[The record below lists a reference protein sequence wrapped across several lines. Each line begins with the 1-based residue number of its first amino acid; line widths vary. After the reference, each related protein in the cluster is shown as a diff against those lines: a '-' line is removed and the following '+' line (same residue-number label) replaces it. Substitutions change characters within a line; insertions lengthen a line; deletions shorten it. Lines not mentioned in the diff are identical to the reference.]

1 MAPHPLISLAGDREA
16 KQSKGFRVLAARL
29 NGEELATAWSAEMES
44 APRRGD
50 AGKRYL
56 GQHPRKLPDTR
67 RPGRDEEHVGQ
78 ALVRFAENGSKGLD
92 LLGEGELIPL
102 DWQVPLATARPDKAQ
117 GEADPNWG
125 VGKIHLLAAGPGDR
139 LCVVVLKVVEP
150 EASRA
155 GTGETPLRLLLL
167 GLAHAAIAEAN
178 RDALAAEIEE
188 KTGRKISDEPPA
200 LIFAATPRY
209 WQLCRKREAQ
219 KGAAWIKE
227 LERLAGEIEQAIGV
241 SVKYFGLGLGGES
254 PGWSYDDGGPLLSGE
269 PELLAAW
276 ERLAGRVRARAR
288 ARPKKPAAPEEI
300 VVEPD
305 LSRPVRTYG
314 LTESYAPGDRIQHP
328 TLGIGVVQA
337 EAGPGKIHVR
347 FGEKKSLLVH
357 ERQPAGVS

>member
-1 MAPHPLISLAGDREA
+1 VAPHPLISLAGDKEA

-29 NGEELATAWSAEMES
+29 TGDELAAGWNAEIEA
-44 APRRGD
+44 APRRGE
-50 AGKRYL
+50 AGKRFL
-56 GQHPRKLPDTR
+56 GQHPRKLPDAR

-78 ALVRFAENGSKGLD
+78 ALVRLAEGGTKAMD
-92 LLGEGELIPL
+92 FPDEGQLIPI
-102 DWQVPLATARPDKAQ
+102 DWQVPLATGRADKAS

-125 VGKIHLLAAGPGDR
+125 VGKVDLLAVGPEDR

-150 EASRA
+150 EATRA

-178 RDALAAEIEE
+178 RAALTAEIEE
-188 KTGRKISDEPPA
+188 KTGRKISDDPPA
-200 LIFAATPRY
+200 LVFAATPRY

-227 LERLAGEIEQAIGV
+227 LERLAGEIEESIGG
-241 SVKYFGLGLGGES
+241 SGRYLGLNLEGS
-254 PGWSYDDGGPLLSGE
+254 PGWSYDEGGPLLGGE

-276 ERLAGRVRARAR
+276 ERLAGRVRPRAR
-288 ARPKKPAAPEEI
+288 AKKSAVPEE
-300 VVEPD
+300 VVIEAD
-305 LSRPVRTYG
+305 LSRPVRAYG
-314 LTESYAPGDRIQHP
+314 LTESFAPGDRIQHP
-328 TLGIGVVQA
+328 TLGIGVVQG

-357 ERQPAGVS
+357 ERQPAVVT